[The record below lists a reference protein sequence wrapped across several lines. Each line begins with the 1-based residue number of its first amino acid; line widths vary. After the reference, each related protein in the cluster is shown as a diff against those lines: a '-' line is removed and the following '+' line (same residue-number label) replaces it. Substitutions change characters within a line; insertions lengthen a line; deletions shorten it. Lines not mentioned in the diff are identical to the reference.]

1 MMNKQH
7 TRQATDVDVEIG
19 FRIRKARQLKQLS
32 QTQVAILLGIT
43 YQQLQKYELGKN
55 KISASR
61 LTQIAK
67 ILNISEQELLNPHLS
82 DIRNKHVTD
91 SQNISTLWLKISD
104 KNHQNLVL
112 KMMETFAEFGS

>member
-7 TRQATDVDVEIG
+7 TRQATNVDVEIG

-32 QTQVAILLGIT
+32 QTQVAMLLGIT

-67 ILNISEQELLNPHLS
+67 ILNIPEQALLNPCLS

-91 SQNISTLWLKISD
+91 TQNISNLWLKISD